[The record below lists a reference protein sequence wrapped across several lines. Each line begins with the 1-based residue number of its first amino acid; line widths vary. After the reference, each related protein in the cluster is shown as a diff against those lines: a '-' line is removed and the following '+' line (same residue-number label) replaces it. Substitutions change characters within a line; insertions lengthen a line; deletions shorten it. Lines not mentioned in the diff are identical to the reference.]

1 MLLRAGCDADR
12 VRRRNCNGCQ
22 LLLTLYDYGGTGGA
36 DNVAAVVVDADAVR
50 LRLVLHGCTADVV
63 RLTLAR
69 RYMTDTGARL
79 WFVII
84 PLEKERF
91 LLFGHNYLG
100 QLCNLQRYTIY
111 LCVCVFTVRRPTLL
125 GAGL

>member
-1 MLLRAGCDADR
+1 MLLRAGCAAGR

-69 RYMTDTGARL
+69 RYMTNA
-79 WFVII
+79 
-84 PLEKERF
+84 
-91 LLFGHNYLG
+91 
-100 QLCNLQRYTIY
+100 
-111 LCVCVFTVRRPTLL
+111 
-125 GAGL
+125 GAGTIRLTLALYGVRLAQAQTRYD